1 MSQLLLAMAMAAA
14 IPTTDP
20 GVICQPARSAA
31 LPEDKAGAYQSCI
44 REEPAARDLLRQKWM
59 RFSAEARNV
68 CAQPSG
74 VGQSYVELLTCLE
87 MQSGGDFGGLGLRP
101 PAVSPPPVEPA
112 APDAAGAKP

>member
-31 LPEDKAGAYQSCI
+31 LPEDKAGAYESCI
-44 REEPAARDLLRQKWM
+44 RDEQAARDRLRQKWAH
-59 RFSAEARNV
+59 FSAEARNV

-74 VGQSYVELLTCLE
+74 VAQSYVELLTCLE
-87 MQSGGDFGGLGLRP
+87 MQSGGDFGGLGLRQP
-101 PAVSPPPVEPA
+101 EVTPPPVQPE
-112 APDAAGAKP
+112 APDGAGAKP